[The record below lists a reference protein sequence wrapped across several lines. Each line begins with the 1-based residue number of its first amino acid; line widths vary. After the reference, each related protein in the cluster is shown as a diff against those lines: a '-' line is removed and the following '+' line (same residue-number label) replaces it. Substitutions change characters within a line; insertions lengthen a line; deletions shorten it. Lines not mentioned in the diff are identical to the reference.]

1 MWQGIVISLL
11 DGTYSAF
18 LVPISIAFSSDLNH
32 WSWSTIVDVIAGDPP
47 SPALAKLHA
56 ANALPGLLCPA
67 QHGMAC
73 APAPLQSSL
82 QCMHA
87 HRLSAAACASST
99 LASSPVVAWLPLA
112 VTLRAHHVAGFLFT
126 LDIVLLFHTGFLI
139 TCNLRKRLVM
149 DGYFVACYYVKH
161 ASLVIDVLATVPA
174 WIEVRLP
181 PQALILD
188 LTCKHTQRVG
198 PSAQHEQPK
207 EQALNVPAAHLLT
220 DPQWS
225 QPCICF

>member
-32 WSWSTIVDVIAGDPP
+32 WSWSTIVDVIAGDPTAP
-47 SPALAKLHA
+47 VLAKLFA
-56 ANALPGLLCPA
+56 VNALPGLLCPA
-67 QHGMAC
+67 RHSMVVLKHHSSQACNAYMHTHYLPQHT
-73 APAPLQSSL
+73 LQAL
-82 QCMHA
+82 LHHFLLLPC
-87 HRLSAAACASST
+87 RLMPCCT
-99 LASSPVVAWLPLA
+99 P
-112 VTLRAHHVAGFLFT
+112 RAHHIAGFLFT

-149 DGYFVACYYVKH
+149 DGYFVACYYVRH

-174 WIEVRLP
+174 WIEVRPL

-188 LTCKHTQRVG
+188 STCKHIQRMG
-198 PSAQHEQPK
+198 P
-207 EQALNVPAAHLLT
+207 
-220 DPQWS
+220 
-225 QPCICF
+225 